1 MLLKREDLVP
11 WAEQSY
17 LRRVARRIVDDTWFN
32 RFVMSIVLVNIV
44 IMAMYH
50 ADMSDG
56 FASALE
62 VRAALLPLPCTL
74 GMLHKAH
81 MRCSCSFVSCG
92 SYEDQHPNLLVR
104 QLRRHA

>member
-17 LRRVARRIVDDTWFN
+17 PRRVARRIVEDPWFN

-56 FASALE
+56 FANALE
-62 VRAALLPLPCTL
+62 VRTALLPIMYNLKI
-74 GMLHKAH
+74 LHKLTCAVVH
-81 MRCSCSFVSCG
+81 LHQCIQQTCPV
-92 SYEDQHPNLLVR
+92 P
-104 QLRRHA
+104 

>member
-17 LRRVARRIVDDTWFN
+17 PRRVARRIVDDTWFN

-62 VRAALLPLPCTL
+62 VTAALLPLPYTL
-74 GMLHKAH
+74 GMLPKITCAVVVVSFLLAH
-81 MRCSCSFVSCG
+81 AKINIPTCWYDS
-92 SYEDQHPNLLVR
+92 
-104 QLRRHA
+104 

>member
-17 LRRVARRIVDDTWFN
+17 PRRVARRIVDDIWFN

-56 FASALE
+56 FANALE
-62 VRAALLPLPCTL
+62 VRAALLPLPYKL
-74 GMLHKAH
+74 RLVHKLTCAVGIVPIY
-81 MRCSCSFVSCG
+81 F
-92 SYEDQHPNLLVR
+92 
-104 QLRRHA
+104 

>member
-17 LRRVARRIVDDTWFN
+17 PRRVARRIVDDTWFN
-32 RFVMSIVLVNIV
+32 RFVMLILLVNIV

-62 VRAALLPLPCTL
+62 VRAALL
-74 GMLHKAH
+74 
-81 MRCSCSFVSCG
+81 S
-92 SYEDQHPNLLVR
+92 
-104 QLRRHA
+104 